1 VLALTT
7 TQMIEV
13 DRLMV
18 EEYGISLMR
27 MMENAGRHLAEMARR
42 LLGGTVY
49 DRQVVVLCG
58 KGNNGGGGMVAA
70 RHLHNWGAVVT
81 ILLAGQAEALK
92 EGPAHQWRTLQ
103 KIGVTITTGD
113 DLTQADLL
121 IDALIGYGLN
131 GSPRGDSAKLIRW
144 ANAAGRP
151 ILSLDAPSGLDTN
164 SGRPGKPCIRASTT
178 LTLALPKSGFLA
190 PEAGPFLGELY
201 LADIAVPP
209 ELYRVLNLE
218 VGFLFAENSII
229 KVPIDKTTV

>member
-1 VLALTT
+1 
-7 TQMIEV
+7 
-13 DRLMV
+13 
-18 EEYGISLMR
+18 
-27 MMENAGRHLAEMARR
+27 MA
-42 LLGGTVY
+42 
-49 DRQVVVLCG
+49 
-58 KGNNGGGGMVAA
+58 N
-70 RHLHNWGAVVT
+70 
-81 ILLAGQAEALK
+81 
-92 EGPAHQWRTLQ
+92 LQ
-103 KIGVTITTGD
+103 KIGVTITTDD

-131 GSPRGDSAKLIRW
+131 GNPRGDSANLIRW

-190 PEAGPFLGELY
+190 LEAGPFLGELY

-229 KVPIDKTTV
+229 KVP